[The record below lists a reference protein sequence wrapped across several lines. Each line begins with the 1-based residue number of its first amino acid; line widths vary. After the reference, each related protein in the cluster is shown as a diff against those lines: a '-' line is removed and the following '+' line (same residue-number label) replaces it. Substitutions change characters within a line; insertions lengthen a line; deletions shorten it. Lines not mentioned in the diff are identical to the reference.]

1 MKQFLG
7 CVYRWHHF
15 PVVTILKIIME
26 MPLPILQYH
35 IMFLFKQQV
44 FAITLSLTRKL
55 LFEICSLVNGLLI
68 LKEMKD
74 LETIF

>member
-1 MKQFLG
+1 
-7 CVYRWHHF
+7 
-15 PVVTILKIIME
+15 
-26 MPLPILQYH
+26 
-35 IMFLFKQQV
+35 MFLFKQQV

-74 LETIF
+74 QETIF

>member
-1 MKQFLG
+1 
-7 CVYRWHHF
+7 
-15 PVVTILKIIME
+15 VVTILKIIME

>member
-1 MKQFLG
+1 MEMTPT
-7 CVYRWHHF
+7 HHF
-15 PVVTILKIIME
+15 PVVTIFKIIME
-26 MPLPILQYH
+26 MVLTTLQYH
-35 IMFLFKQQV
+35 IKFIFKQHV

-74 LETIF
+74 QETIF